1 MAEIVSRHKRCR
13 MATVPAV
20 GIAMELVPSALAV
33 DPGRLG
39 SMKVH
44 LTNDGPEACDV
55 AVEVPSGDRDW
66 SWVHPESCSVTPGE
80 EVVVAVFFKP
90 ACGPRPTAGAHT
102 VDIVARASGAA
113 AAEGRG
119 TVDVGSYLDTAGSL
133 DPMVAY
139 DPMAAS
145 YTFHLE
151 NRGNIP
157 VTAALSTD
165 DPSGGLDVH
174 VQPSRLTAGP
184 GETTTATVQVQAR
197 KKLKRGEHTFRVC
210 VLAEVDG
217 GSDLRIEGA
226 FRQQGLKPG
235 R

>member
-1 MAEIVSRHKRCR
+1 M
-13 MATVPAV
+13 

-44 LTNDGPEACDV
+44 LTNSGPEACEV

-90 ACGPRPTAGAHT
+90 ACGPHPTAGPHT
-102 VDIVARASGAA
+102 VDIVARAPGDGTAA
-113 AAEGRG
+113 AQGQG
-119 TVDVGSYLDTAGSL
+119 TVDVGTFVDAVGTL
-133 DPMVAY
+133 DPMVSY

-145 YTFHLE
+145 YTFNLE
-151 NRGNIP
+151 NRGNVP
-157 VTAALSTD
+157 VSATLSTD
-165 DPSGGLDVH
+165 DPSGALEVH
-174 VQPSRLTAGP
+174 VQPTRLSAEP
-184 GETTTATVQVQAR
+184 GETATAAVQVQAR
-197 KKLKRGEHTFRVC
+197 KKLKRGEHTYRVC
-210 VLAEVDG
+210 VLAKVDG

-226 FRQQGLKPG
+226 FRQQGLKPAKK
-235 R
+235 